1 MATKLVIELAD
12 ANNETTKYSYS
23 YADGEVTTSRV
34 KSLVNALITNGSIFE
49 KVPVA
54 AKSAKLVVTTE
65 TEVDITE

>member
-1 MATKLVIELAD
+1 MATKLVIDPAD
-12 ANNETTKYSYS
+12 ANNETTKYSYN

-34 KSLVNALITNGSIFE
+34 KSLVTALITNGSIFE